1 MKNDMSKFVPMGK
14 GVGIAACMMLCALA
28 TSQVGAVDGTCWQ
41 NYASAVKWSQHTYSW
56 VNCIVARDGGVAT
69 IKAATKLEQDVT
81 GLVLGGIDFSTVS
94 TYLYGKGITLTGDAF
109 LRGTKYLSGNT
120 WQTPKPVIAVPLSGT
135 GSNTITKRGQAEIT
149 LCSPFASIGA
159 LDVPEGALVMTN
171 APTTFLTDVAVRLR
185 GGNVAWRPVLA
196 AGQSASATLGATGG
210 ISYGTGSSEIH
221 VAHGNGASVTL
232 TLGPLTREPNG
243 TLFIVP
249 EGGLEALGVTEIVKC
264 ATPPPV
270 VNGMVT
276 PTILARDNSTN
287 GWPFAFLT
295 YDAERGFVPAA
306 YTTGLEGGATSIA
319 YVGEDTVVT
328 NDAHVYALVVDH
340 RAKLV
345 ITNDVTLTVG
355 DGVNPAAVIFN
366 ARSAD
371 TAYDEFT
378 GGGTLAFGNS
388 EGIIYHNAPSSGRGV
403 YLYTAITGS
412 GDLNLVNG
420 KGPYAAFFCTGNGF
434 LRQEGALHVSCA
446 RLWPNNDNI
455 SPNNDEIYLHGGDQY
470 MGANLLAPAH
480 TISKNLHVGGIGS
493 YSTDTKGVLT
503 VADATLTLNGTVTLL
518 GDTLAG
524 VYYQSNPGTLTFD
537 KPIGGTGELSIRLDK
552 GCIVNLNATNTY
564 SGATVI
570 EETSSAQTGTVALG
584 ESGTFGDGPVTANNL
599 STILFKTLPGA
610 SMTNA
615 INSAGSVGFN
625 SAITTFNAASARN
638 LTSKVNTNG
647 MTFEGAVVAATLDM
661 NTATTVGIGT
671 NLTVSAVTGSTGES
685 VIRATRAGAVVT
697 LGRDGAD
704 NTVAAQ
710 LVDGDG
716 SLSLVKVGTN
726 AVTLSGVKT
735 YSGTTTV
742 ENGTLRLSPALL
754 ESPDLVY
761 WLDASRAD
769 TVKCDAEGCVTNWIS
784 ANGNGVHFIQYGAQK
799 MPKYVADEL
808 NDRPSLKFTATGNTS
823 GTYNNLVSSATVQQ
837 RTVFIVTKTTETTG
851 VVPGNFPG
859 IFGCAGSDYGQ
870 RIQDGQWHWRTSCS
884 DYTYSTPA
892 NNTGVNGVMGSA
904 TFTQNVPYVLT
915 MIHADD
921 AVKSTGAR
929 FKPVLGGYS
938 SNGYYNG
945 SISEVLAFNRV
956 LNETERKTVEN
967 YLAAKWGVNA
977 QLHANVDALQT
988 LPATANVVLRAPGVL
1003 DINGADQTIAT
1014 LTGEGMI
1021 TNSSPNAATLTVT
1034 GTCSFSGK
1042 VAGNVTLVRAGSGAT
1057 ALDLRGAG
1065 SVTLNGGTTS
1075 LAAYDYTPPS
1085 EGMLY
1090 WLDAS
1095 IPSTIHTNAAG
1106 AVTNWSSRVP
1116 NMPAGPFTPAWGTST
1131 YEESSSGFGGRPAV
1145 HTSQHAGLV
1154 AQNETDTW
1162 TLFFVA
1168 CPDGTQI
1175 QYVGIFGW
1183 YGKDFGFRYDN
1194 TAATAINIGTG
1205 SAWTRVGDYLRM
1217 NKVQHTSL
1225 TSSSITAPNQKPYVL
1240 SCRLAGWQKTVASRV
1255 CRNALSGYLGNSRG
1269 AKQWIAEVIAYD
1281 RALTDKEICDVES
1294 YLYDKW
1300 IAGAGV
1306 ARNESVCNGTGGVE
1320 LRGGA
1325 VVNASA
1331 PIALTGLSAGA
1342 GGGTVNGD
1350 VSLDG
1355 PLVVEVDANGDV
1367 QTVRINGDLTIGASA
1382 TVVVNDYTQAR
1393 KQERHTVLSVS
1404 GTVAGTFASSNVTV
1418 KLWKLY
1424 RVGDVW
1430 YLTNAN
1436 GTYVIFR

>member
-1 MKNDMSKFVPMGK
+1 MRFNFRSEMTL
-14 GVGIAACMMLCALA
+14 IAVWSVVCPAVC
-28 TSQVGAVDGTCWQ
+28 SAVDGTCWQ
-41 NYASAVKWSQHTYSW
+41 NYTNPAVKWSQHTYSW

-69 IKAATKLEQDVT
+69 FKAATKLEQDET
-81 GLVLGGIDFSTVS
+81 GLVLGGIDFTTVS

-109 LRGTKYLSGNT
+109 LRGTKYLANNT

-135 GSNTITKRGQAEIT
+135 GSNTITKRGVAEIT
-149 LCSPFASIGA
+149 LCSPFADIGA

-171 APTTFLTDVAVRLR
+171 APATFLTDVAVRLR

-210 ISYGTGSSEIH
+210 ISYGTGSSEIR
-221 VAHGNGASVTL
+221 VAHGSGASVTL

-249 EGGLEALGVTEIVKC
+249 EGGLAALGVTEIVKC

-295 YDAERGFVPAA
+295 YDAERGFVPAS

-319 YVGEDTVVT
+319 YVGENTVLT

-340 RAKLV
+340 RARLV

-366 ARSAD
+366 ARSTD

-434 LRQEGALHVSCA
+434 LKQEGALHVSCA
-446 RLWPNNDNI
+446 RLWPNSDNI
-455 SPNNDEIYLHGGDQY
+455 APNNTELYLYGGDQY

-599 STILFKTLPGA
+599 STILFKTRPGA
-610 SMTNA
+610 SMTNV
-615 INSAGSVGFN
+615 IDSAGSLKFN
-625 SAITTFNAASARN
+625 WAPASV
-638 LTSKVNTNG
+638 TSSKVPNANG
-647 MTFEGAVVAATLDM
+647 MDFDGPVSAATLEM
-661 NTATTVGIGT
+661 NRATTVGVGT
-671 NLTVSAVTGSTGES
+671 NLTVGALTGSFGES
-685 VIRATRAGAVVT
+685 LVRATRAGAVLT
-697 LGRDGAD
+697 LGRFGAD
-704 NTVAAQ
+704 NEVASR
-710 LVDGDG
+710 LDDGDG

-726 AVTLSGVKT
+726 VVTLCGTKT
-735 YSGTTTV
+735 YTGTTTI
-742 ENGTLRLSPALL
+742 EDGTLRLSSAIL
-754 ESPDLVY
+754 ESPDIAY

-769 TVKCDAEGCVTNWIS
+769 TLTYDAEGNVTAWVS
-784 ANGNGVHFIQYGAQK
+784 ANGNGVSFGQNGTQLL
-799 MPKYVADEL
+799 PKYSADFL
-808 NDRPSLKFTATGNTS
+808 NDMPSVVFTATGVGT
-823 GTYNNLVSSATVQQ
+823 GTYNNLIGNKSVTQ
-837 RTVFIVTKTTETTG
+837 RTVFIVTKTTATTG
-851 VVPGNFPG
+851 VGAGTYPG
-859 IFGCAGSDYGQ
+859 IFGANGTDYGQ
-870 RIQDGQWHWRTSCS
+870 RIQDGATHWRAACTG
-884 DYTYSTPA
+884 YTYISPA
-892 NNTGVNGVMGSA
+892 NNLAVNGAMGNG
-904 TFTQNVPYVLT
+904 TFTMNVPYVLT

-921 AVKSTGAR
+921 TVQNTGPI
-929 FKPVLGGYS
+929 FTPNLGGYS
-938 SNGYYNG
+938 SNGRYNG
-945 SISEVLAFNRV
+945 GISEVIAFNR
-956 LNETERKTVEN
+956 LLSEAERKTVEN

-977 QLHANVDALQT
+977 QLHANVEPQQT
-988 LPATANVVLRAPGVL
+988 LPATANVVLRAPGAL
-1003 DINGADQTIAT
+1003 DLNGSDQTIAT

-1034 GTCSFSGK
+1034 GTCAFSGK
-1042 VAGNVTLVRAGSGAT
+1042 IAGNVTLVRAGSGAT

-1075 LAAYDYTPPS
+1075 LAVYDYTPPS

-1095 IPSTIHTNAAG
+1095 VPSTIHTNAAG

-1116 NMPAGPFTPAWGTST
+1116 NMPAGAFTPAWGTTT
-1131 YEESSSGFGGRPAV
+1131 YEESSSGFGGLPAV
-1145 HTSQHAGLV
+1145 HTAQHAGLV
-1154 AQNETDTW
+1154 AQNSTDTW

-1168 CPDGTQI
+1168 CPDGTQS
-1175 QYVGIFGW
+1175 QFSGLFGW
-1183 YGKDFGFRYDN
+1183 YQQDYGFRYDD
-1194 TAATAINIGTG
+1194 TAGVKVNIGTG
-1205 SAWTRVGDYLRM
+1205 SGWTRVGDYLRV

-1225 TSSSITAPNQKPYVL
+1225 TSSSISMPNQKPYVL
-1240 SCRLAGWQKTVASRV
+1240 SCRLAGWQKTVSSRV
-1255 CRNALSGYLGNSRG
+1255 CRNTLSGYLNNRG
-1269 AKQWIAEVIAYD
+1269 ARQWIAEVIAYD

-1331 PIALTGLSAGA
+1331 PVALTGLSAGA

-1355 PLVVEVDANGDV
+1355 QLVVEVDANGDV

-1418 KLWKLY
+1418 KPWKLY

-1430 YLTNAN
+1430 YLTSAN
-1436 GTYVIFR
+1436 GTYVMFR

>member
-1 MKNDMSKFVPMGK
+1 MRFNFRSVVASVAVWSVVCPA
-14 GVGIAACMMLCALA
+14 VC
-28 TSQVGAVDGTCWQ
+28 SAVDGTCWQ
-41 NYASAVKWSQHTYSW
+41 NYTSPAVKWSQHTYSW

-69 IKAATKLEQDVT
+69 IKAATKLEQDET
-81 GLVLGGIDFSTVS
+81 GLVLGGIDFTSVS

-109 LRGTKYLSGNT
+109 LRGTKYLSNNT
-120 WQTPKPVIAVPLSGT
+120 WQTPKPVIAVPLNGT
-135 GSNTITKRGQAEIT
+135 GSNTITKKGQAEMT
-149 LCSPFASIGA
+149 LCSPITSIGA
-159 LDVPEGALVMTN
+159 LDIPEGALVMTN
-171 APTTFLTDVAVRLR
+171 APATFLTDVAVRLR

-210 ISYGTGSSEIH
+210 ISYGTGSSEIR

-249 EGGLEALGVTEIVKC
+249 EGGLAALGVTEIVKC

-295 YDAERGFVPAA
+295 YDAERGFVPAS

-319 YVGEDTVVT
+319 YVGENTVLT

-340 RAKLV
+340 RARLV

-366 ARSAD
+366 ARSTD

-388 EGIIYHNAPSSGRGV
+388 EGIIYHNAPSSGRGI
-403 YLYTAITGS
+403 YLYTAITGT

-434 LRQEGALHVSCA
+434 LKQEGALHVSCA
-446 RLWPNNDNI
+446 RLWPNNANI

-480 TISKNLHVGGIGS
+480 TISQNLHVGGIGS
-493 YSTDTKGVLT
+493 YSTDTRGVLT

-524 VYYQSNPGTLTFD
+524 VYYQSNPGTLTFN
-537 KPIGGTGELSIRLDK
+537 KPIDSTGELSIRLDK
-552 GCIVNLNATNTY
+552 GCTVNLNATNTY

-570 EETSSAQTGTVALG
+570 EATSSAETGTVALG

-610 SMTNA
+610 SLTNV
-615 INSAGSVGFN
+615 IDSAGLRKFNWAPASVT
-625 SAITTFNAASARN
+625 S
-638 LTSKVNTNG
+638 SKVPNANG
-647 MTFEGAVVAATLDM
+647 MDFDGPVSAATLEM
-661 NTATTVGIGT
+661 NRATTVGVGT
-671 NLTVSAVTGSTGES
+671 NLTVGALTGSFGES
-685 VIRATRAGAVVT
+685 MVRATRAGAVLT
-697 LGRDGAD
+697 LGRFGAD
-704 NTVAAQ
+704 NEVAAR
-710 LVDGDG
+710 LDDGDG

-726 AVTLSGVKT
+726 AVTLCGTKT
-735 YSGTTTV
+735 YTGTTTI
-742 ENGTLRLSPALL
+742 EDGTLRLSSAIL
-754 ESPDLVY
+754 ESPDIAY

-769 TVKCDAEGCVTNWIS
+769 TLTCDAEGNVTAWVS
-784 ANGNGVHFIQYGAQK
+784 ANGNGVSFGKNGTQLL
-799 MPKYVADEL
+799 PKYSPDFL
-808 NDRPSLKFTATGNTS
+808 NDMPSVVFTATGVGS
-823 GTYNNLVSSATVQQ
+823 GTYNNLIGNKSVTQ
-837 RTVFIVTKTTETTG
+837 RTVFIVTKTTATTG
-851 VVPGNFPG
+851 VGAGTYPG
-859 IFGCAGSDYGQ
+859 IFGANGTDYGQ
-870 RIQDGQWHWRTSCS
+870 RIQDGSTHWRAACTG
-884 DYTYSTPA
+884 YTYISPA
-892 NNTGVNGVMGSA
+892 NNLAVNGVMGNG
-904 TFTQNVPYVLT
+904 TFTMNIPYVLT

-921 AVKSTGAR
+921 TVQNTGPI
-929 FKPVLGGYS
+929 FTPNLGGYS
-938 SNGYYNG
+938 SNGRYNG
-945 SISEVLAFNRV
+945 GISEVIAFNRV
-956 LNETERKTVEN
+956 LSEAERKTVEN

-977 QLHANVDALQT
+977 QLHANVEPQQT
-988 LPATANVVLRAPGVL
+988 LPVTANVVLRAPGAL
-1003 DINGADQTIAT
+1003 DLNGSDQTIAT

-1034 GTCSFSGK
+1034 GTCAFSGK
-1042 VAGNVTLVRAGSGAT
+1042 IAGNVTLVRAGLGAT

-1075 LAAYDYTPPS
+1075 LSVYDYTPPQN
-1085 EGMLY
+1085 GLLY

-1116 NMPAGPFTPAWGTST
+1116 NMPAGAFTPAWGTTT
-1131 YEESSSGFGGRPAV
+1131 YEESSSGFGGLPAV
-1145 HTSQHAGLV
+1145 HTAQHAGLV
-1154 AQNETDTW
+1154 AQNSTDTW

-1168 CPDGTQI
+1168 CPDGTQS
-1175 QYVGIFGW
+1175 QFSGLFGW
-1183 YGKDFGFRYDN
+1183 YQQDYGFRYDD
-1194 TAATAINIGTG
+1194 TAGVKVNIGTG
-1205 SAWTRVGDYLRM
+1205 SGWTRVGDYLRV

-1225 TSSSITAPNQKPYVL
+1225 TSSSITMPNQKPYVL
-1240 SCRLAGWQKTVASRV
+1240 SCRLAGWQKTVSSRV
-1255 CRNALSGYLGNSRG
+1255 CRNTLSGYLNNRG
-1269 AKQWIAEVIAYD
+1269 ARQWIAEVIAYD

-1306 ARNESVCNGTGGVE
+1306 ARNTSVCNGTGGVE

-1331 PIALTGLSAGA
+1331 PVALTGLSAGA

-1367 QTVRINGDLTIGASA
+1367 QTVRINGDLAIGASA

-1418 KLWKLY
+1418 KPWKLY

-1430 YLTNAN
+1430 YLTSAN

>member
-1 MKNDMSKFVPMGK
+1 MRFNFRSVVASVAVWSVVCPA
-14 GVGIAACMMLCALA
+14 VC
-28 TSQVGAVDGTCWQ
+28 SAVDGTCWQ
-41 NYASAVKWSQHTYSW
+41 NYTSPAVKWSQHTYSW

-69 IKAATKLEQDVT
+69 IKAATKLEQDET
-81 GLVLGGIDFSTVS
+81 GLVLGGIDFTSVS

-109 LRGTKYLSGNT
+109 LRGTKYLSNNT
-120 WQTPKPVIAVPLSGT
+120 WQTPKPVIAVPLNGT
-135 GSNTITKRGQAEIT
+135 GSNTITKKGQAEIT
-149 LCSPFASIGA
+149 LCSPFTSIGA
-159 LDVPEGALVMTN
+159 LDIPEGALVMTN
-171 APTTFLTDVAVRLR
+171 APATFLTDVAVRLR

-210 ISYGTGSSEIH
+210 ISYGTGSSEIR

-249 EGGLEALGVTEIVKC
+249 EGGLAALGVTEIVKC

-295 YDAERGFVPAA
+295 YDAERGFVPAS

-319 YVGEDTVVT
+319 YVGENTVLT

-340 RAKLV
+340 RARLV

-366 ARSAD
+366 ARSTD

-388 EGIIYHNAPSSGRGV
+388 EGIIYHNAPSSGRGI
-403 YLYTAITGS
+403 YLYTAITGT

-434 LRQEGALHVSCA
+434 LKQEGALHVSCA
-446 RLWPNNDNI
+446 RLWPNNANI

-480 TISKNLHVGGIGS
+480 TISQNLHVGGIGS
-493 YSTDTKGVLT
+493 YSTDTRGVLT

-524 VYYQSNPGTLTFD
+524 VYYQSNPGTLTFN
-537 KPIGGTGELSIRLDK
+537 KPIDSTGELSIRLDK
-552 GCIVNLNATNTY
+552 GCTVNLNATNTY

-570 EETSSAQTGTVALG
+570 EATSSAETGTVALG

-610 SMTNA
+610 SMTNV
-615 INSAGSVGFN
+615 IDSAGLLKFNWAPASVT
-625 SAITTFNAASARN
+625 S
-638 LTSKVNTNG
+638 SKVPNANG
-647 MTFEGAVVAATLDM
+647 MDFDGPVSAATLEM
-661 NTATTVGIGT
+661 NRATTVGVGT
-671 NLTVSAVTGSTGES
+671 NLTVGALTGSFGES
-685 VIRATRAGAVVT
+685 MVRATRAGAVLT
-697 LGRDGAD
+697 LGRFGAD
-704 NTVAAQ
+704 NEVAAR
-710 LVDGDG
+710 LDDGDG

-726 AVTLSGVKT
+726 AVTLCGTKT
-735 YSGTTTV
+735 YTGTTTI
-742 ENGTLRLSPALL
+742 EDGTLRLSSAIL
-754 ESPDLVY
+754 ESPDIAY

-769 TVKCDAEGCVTNWIS
+769 TLTCDAEGNVTAWVS
-784 ANGNGVHFIQYGAQK
+784 ANGNGVSFGKNGTQLL
-799 MPKYVADEL
+799 PKYSPDFL
-808 NDRPSLKFTATGNTS
+808 NDMPSVVFTATGVGS
-823 GTYNNLVSSATVQQ
+823 GTYNNLIGNKSVTQ
-837 RTVFIVTKTTETTG
+837 RTVFIVTKTTATTG
-851 VVPGNFPG
+851 VGAGTYPG
-859 IFGCAGSDYGQ
+859 IFGANGTDYGQ
-870 RIQDGQWHWRTSCS
+870 RIQDGSTHWRAACTG
-884 DYTYSTPA
+884 YTYISPA
-892 NNTGVNGVMGSA
+892 NNLAVNGVMGNG
-904 TFTQNVPYVLT
+904 TFTMNIPYVLT

-921 AVKSTGAR
+921 TVQNTGPI
-929 FKPVLGGYS
+929 FTPNLGGYS
-938 SNGYYNG
+938 SNGRYNG
-945 SISEVLAFNRV
+945 GISEVIAFNRV
-956 LNETERKTVEN
+956 LSEAERKTVEN

-977 QLHANVDALQT
+977 QLHANVEPQQT
-988 LPATANVVLRAPGVL
+988 LPVTANVVLRAPGAL
-1003 DINGADQTIAT
+1003 DLNGSDQTIAT

-1034 GTCSFSGK
+1034 GTCAFSGK
-1042 VAGNVTLVRAGSGAT
+1042 IAGNVTLVRAGLGAT

-1075 LAAYDYTPPS
+1075 LSVYDYTPPQN
-1085 EGMLY
+1085 GLLY

-1116 NMPAGPFTPAWGTST
+1116 NMPAGAFTPAWGTTT
-1131 YEESSSGFGGRPAV
+1131 YEESSSGFGGLPAV
-1145 HTSQHAGLV
+1145 HTAQHAGLV
-1154 AQNETDTW
+1154 AQNSTDTW

-1168 CPDGTQI
+1168 CPDGTQS
-1175 QYVGIFGW
+1175 QFSGLFGW
-1183 YGKDFGFRYDN
+1183 YQQDYGFRYDD
-1194 TAATAINIGTG
+1194 TAGVKVNIGTG
-1205 SAWTRVGDYLRM
+1205 SGWTRVGDYLRV

-1225 TSSSITAPNQKPYVL
+1225 TSSSITMPNQKPYVL
-1240 SCRLAGWQKTVASRV
+1240 SCRLAGWQKTVSSRV
-1255 CRNALSGYLGNSRG
+1255 CRNTLSGYLNNRG
-1269 AKQWIAEVIAYD
+1269 ARQWIAEVIAYD

-1306 ARNESVCNGTGGVE
+1306 ARNTSVCNGTGGVE

-1331 PIALTGLSAGA
+1331 PVALTGLSAGA

-1404 GTVAGTFASSNVTV
+1404 GTVAGAFASSNVTV
-1418 KLWKLY
+1418 KPWKLY

-1430 YLTNAN
+1430 YLTSAN

>member
-1 MKNDMSKFVPMGK
+1 MSFNFKSAVASVVVWSVVCPA
-14 GVGIAACMMLCALA
+14 VC
-28 TSQVGAVDGTCWQ
+28 SAVDGTCWQ
-41 NYASAVKWSQHTYSW
+41 NYTSPAVKWSQHTYSW
-56 VNCIVARDGGVAT
+56 VNCVVARDGGVAT
-69 IKAATKLEQDVT
+69 IKAATKLEQDET
-81 GLVLGGIDFSTVS
+81 GLVLGGIDFTTVS

-109 LRGTKYLSGNT
+109 LRGSKYLSNGT

-135 GSNTITKRGQAEIT
+135 GSNTITKRGVAEIT
-149 LCSPFASIGA
+149 LCSPFADIGA

-171 APTTFLTDVAVRLR
+171 APATFLTDVAVRLR

-210 ISYGTGSSEIH
+210 ISYGTGSSEIR
-221 VAHGNGASVTL
+221 VAHGSGASVTL

-249 EGGLEALGVTEIVKC
+249 EGGLAALGVTEIVKC

-295 YDAERGFVPAA
+295 YDAERGFVPAS

-319 YVGEDTVVT
+319 YVGENTVLT

-340 RAKLV
+340 RARLV

-366 ARSAD
+366 ARSTD

-434 LRQEGALHVSCA
+434 LKQEGALHVSCA
-446 RLWPNNDNI
+446 RLWPNSDNI
-455 SPNNDEIYLHGGDQY
+455 APNNTELYLYGGDQY

-480 TISKNLHVGGIGS
+480 KISKNLHVGGIGS

-599 STILFKTLPGA
+599 STILFKTRPGA
-610 SMTNA
+610 SMTNV
-615 INSAGSVGFN
+615 IDSAGSLKFN
-625 SAITTFNAASARN
+625 WAPASV
-638 LTSKVNTNG
+638 TSSKVPNANG
-647 MTFEGAVVAATLDM
+647 MDFDGPVSAATLEM
-661 NTATTVGIGT
+661 NRATTVGVGT
-671 NLTVSAVTGSTGES
+671 NLTVGALTGSFGES
-685 VIRATRAGAVVT
+685 LVRATRAGAVLT
-697 LGRDGAD
+697 LGRFGAD
-704 NTVAAQ
+704 NEVASR
-710 LVDGDG
+710 LDDGDG

-726 AVTLSGVKT
+726 VVTLCGTKT
-735 YSGTTTV
+735 YTGTTTI
-742 ENGTLRLSPALL
+742 EDGTLRLSSAIL
-754 ESPDLVY
+754 ESPDIAY

-769 TVKCDAEGCVTNWIS
+769 TLTYDAEGNVTAWVS
-784 ANGNGVHFIQYGAQK
+784 ANGNGVSFGQNGTQLL
-799 MPKYVADEL
+799 PKYSADFL
-808 NDRPSLKFTATGNTS
+808 NDMPSVVFTATGVGT
-823 GTYNNLVSSATVQQ
+823 GTYNNLIGNKSVTQ
-837 RTVFIVTKTTETTG
+837 RTVFIVTKTTATTG
-851 VVPGNFPG
+851 AGAGTYPG
-859 IFGCAGSDYGQ
+859 IFGANGADYGQ
-870 RIQDGQWHWRTSCS
+870 RIQDGATHWRAACTG
-884 DYTYSTPA
+884 YTYISPA
-892 NNTGVNGVMGSA
+892 NNLAVNGVMGNG
-904 TFTQNVPYVLT
+904 TFTMDVPYVLT

-921 AVKSTGAR
+921 TVQNTGPI
-929 FKPVLGGYS
+929 FTPNLGGYS
-938 SNGYYNG
+938 ANGRYNG
-945 SISEVLAFNRV
+945 GISEVIAFNR
-956 LNETERKTVEN
+956 LLSEAERKTVEN

-977 QLHANVDALQT
+977 QLHANVDAIQT
-988 LPATANVVLRAPGVL
+988 LPATANVVLRAPGAL
-1003 DINGADQTIAT
+1003 DLNGSDQTIAT

-1034 GTCSFSGK
+1034 GTCTFSGK
-1042 VAGNVTLVRAGSGAT
+1042 IAGNVTLVRAGSGAT

-1075 LAAYDYTPPS
+1075 LSAYDYTPPQN
-1085 EGMLY
+1085 GLLY

-1116 NMPAGPFTPAWGTST
+1116 NMPAGPFTPAWGTTT
-1131 YEESSSGFGGRPAV
+1131 YEESSSGFGGLPAV
-1145 HTSQHAGLV
+1145 HTAQHAGLV
-1154 AQNETDTW
+1154 AQNSTDTW

-1168 CPDGTQI
+1168 CPDGAQS
-1175 QYVGIFGW
+1175 QFSGLFGW
-1183 YGKDFGFRYDN
+1183 YQQDYGFRYDD
-1194 TAATAINIGTG
+1194 TAGVKVNIGTG
-1205 SAWTRVGDYLRM
+1205 SGWTRVGDYLRV

-1225 TSSSITAPNQKPYVL
+1225 TSSSITMPNQKPYVL
-1240 SCRLAGWQKTVASRV
+1240 SCRLAGWQKTVSSRV
-1255 CRNALSGYLGNSRG
+1255 CRNTLSGYLNNRG
-1269 AKQWIAEVIAYD
+1269 ARQWIAEVIAYD

-1306 ARNESVCNGTGGVE
+1306 ARNTSVCNGTGGVE

-1331 PIALTGLSAGA
+1331 PVVLTGLSAGA

-1382 TVVVNDYTQAR
+1382 TVIVNDYTQAR

-1404 GTVAGTFASSNVTV
+1404 GMVAGAFASSNVTV
-1418 KLWKLY
+1418 KPWKLY
-1424 RVGDVW
+1424 RVGGVW
-1430 YLTNAN
+1430 YLTSAN

>member
-1 MKNDMSKFVPMGK
+1 MKNDMSKLASMGK
-14 GVGIAACMMLCALA
+14 GVGIAACMMFCTLA
-28 TSQVGAVDGTCWQ
+28 APQAGAVDGTCWQ
-41 NYASAVKWSQHTYSW
+41 NYTSPSVKWSQHTYSW

-69 IKAATKLEQDVT
+69 VLAATKLEQDEDN
-81 GLVLGGIDFSTVS
+81 LVLGGIDFSTVS
-94 TYLYGKGITLTGDAF
+94 TYFYGKDVTLTGDAF
-109 LRGTKYLSGNT
+109 LRGTKYLSNNT

-135 GSNTITKRGQAEIT
+135 GSNTITKKGQAEIT
-149 LCSPFASIGA
+149 LCSPFTDIGA

-171 APTTFLTDVAVRLR
+171 APVTFLTDVAVRLR

-210 ISYGTGSSEIH
+210 ISYGTGSSEIR

-249 EGGLEALGVTEIVKC
+249 EGGLAALGVTEIVKC

-276 PTILARDNSTN
+276 PTILVRDNSEN

-295 YDAERGFVPAA
+295 YDAERGFVPAS

-319 YVGEDTVVT
+319 YVGENTVVT
-328 NDAHVYALVVDH
+328 NDTHVYALVVDH

-366 ARSAD
+366 APSAD
-371 TAYDEFT
+371 SDYDRFE

-388 EGIIYHNAPSSGRGV
+388 EGIICRNAPSSGRGI
-403 YLYTAITGS
+403 YLYTAITGT

-446 RLWPNNDNI
+446 RLWPNSDNI
-455 SPNNDEIYLHGGDQY
+455 APNSTEIYLYGGDQY

-599 STILFKTLPGA
+599 STILFKTRPGA
-610 SMTNA
+610 SMTNV
-615 INSAGSVGFN
+615 IDSAGSLKFN
-625 SAITTFNAASARN
+625 WAPASV
-638 LTSKVNTNG
+638 TSSKVPNANG
-647 MTFEGAVVAATLDM
+647 MDFDGPVSAATLEM
-661 NTATTVGIGT
+661 NRATTVGVGT
-671 NLTVSAVTGSTGES
+671 NLTVGALTGSFGES
-685 VIRATRAGAVVT
+685 LVRATRAGAVLT
-697 LGRDGAD
+697 LGRYGAD
-704 NTVAAQ
+704 NEVAAR
-710 LVDGDG
+710 LDDGDG

-726 AVTLSGVKT
+726 VVTLCGTKT
-735 YSGTTTV
+735 YTGTTTI
-742 ENGTLRLSPALL
+742 EDGTLRLSSAIL
-754 ESPDLVY
+754 ESPDIAY

-769 TVKCDAEGCVTNWIS
+769 TLTYDAEGNVTAWVS
-784 ANGNGVHFIQYGAQK
+784 ANGNGVSFGQNGTQLL
-799 MPKYVADEL
+799 PKYSADFL
-808 NDRPSLKFTATGNTS
+808 NDMPSVVFTATGVGN
-823 GTYNNLVSSATVQQ
+823 GTYNNLIGNKAVTQ
-837 RTVFIVTKTTETTG
+837 RTVFIVTKTTATTG
-851 VVPGNFPG
+851 VGAGTYPG
-859 IFGCAGSDYGQ
+859 IFGANGYDYGQ
-870 RIQDGQWHWRTSCS
+870 RIQDGATHWRTACTG
-884 DYTYSTPA
+884 YTYISPA
-892 NNTGVNGVMGSA
+892 NNLAVNGAMGNG
-904 TFTQNVPYVLT
+904 TFTMNVPYVLT
-915 MIHADD
+915 MVHADD
-921 AVKSTGAR
+921 TVQKTGPI
-929 FKPVLGGYS
+929 FTPNLGGYS
-938 SNGYYNG
+938 ANGRYNG
-945 SISEVLAFNRV
+945 GISEVIAFNR
-956 LNETERKTVEN
+956 LLSEAERKTVEN
-967 YLAAKWGVNA
+967 YLAAKWGVNT
-977 QLHANVDALQT
+977 QLHANVEPQQT
-988 LPATANVVLRAPGVL
+988 LPATANVVLRAPGAL
-1003 DINGADQTIAT
+1003 DLNGADQTIAT
-1014 LTGEGMI
+1014 LMGEGMI

-1034 GTCSFSGK
+1034 GTCTFSGK
-1042 VAGNVTLVRAGSGAT
+1042 IAGNVTLVRAGSGAT

-1075 LAAYDYTPPS
+1075 LSAYDYTPPQN
-1085 EGMLY
+1085 GLLY

-1095 IPSTIHTNAAG
+1095 VPSTIHTNAAG

-1116 NMPAGPFTPAWGTST
+1116 NMPAGAFTPAWGTTT
-1131 YEESSSGFGGRPAV
+1131 YEESSSGFGGLPAV
-1145 HTSQHAGLV
+1145 HTAQHAGLV

-1168 CPDGTQI
+1168 CPDGTQS
-1175 QYVGIFGW
+1175 QFSGLFGW
-1183 YGKDFGFRYDN
+1183 YQQDYGFRYDD
-1194 TAATAINIGTG
+1194 TAGVKVNIGTG
-1205 SAWTRVGDYLRM
+1205 SGWTRVGDYLRV

-1225 TSSSITAPNQKPYVL
+1225 TSSSITMPNQKPYVL
-1240 SCRLAGWQKTVASRV
+1240 SCRLAGWQKTVSSRV
-1255 CRNALSGYLGNSRG
+1255 CRNALSGYLNNRG
-1269 AKQWIAEVIAYD
+1269 ARQWIAEVIAYD
-1281 RALTDKEICDVES
+1281 RALSDEEICDVES

-1320 LRGGA
+1320 LQGGA

-1331 PIALTGLSAGA
+1331 PLALNALSAGT

-1367 QTVRINGDLTIGASA
+1367 QTVRINGNLTIGSAA
-1382 TVVVNDYTQAR
+1382 TVIVNDYTKTDKR
-1393 KQERHTVLSVS
+1393 ERYTVVSVS
-1404 GTVAGTFASSNVTV
+1404 GNVTGAFASTNVD
-1418 KLWKLY
+1418 KPWHLY
-1424 RVGDVW
+1424 RVGGTW
-1430 YLTNAN
+1430 YLLGVG
-1436 GTYVIFR
+1436 GTTLIFR

>member
-1 MKNDMSKFVPMGK
+1 MMMMKSGK
-14 GVGIAACMMLCALA
+14 NGRKVGALILGFA
-28 TSQVGAVDGTCWQ
+28 LVGSSAVAVDGTCWQ
-41 NYASAVKWSQHTYSW
+41 NYTSPAVKWSQHTYSW

-69 IKAATKLEQDVT
+69 IKAATKLEQDET
-81 GLVLGGIDFSTVS
+81 GLVLGGIDFTSVS

-109 LRGTKYLSGNT
+109 LRGTKYLSNST

-135 GSNTITKRGQAEIT
+135 GSNTITKKGQAEMT
-149 LCSPFASIGA
+149 LCSPITSIGA
-159 LDVPEGALVMTN
+159 LDIPEGALVMTN
-171 APTTFLTDVAVRLR
+171 APATFLTDVAVRLR

-249 EGGLEALGVTEIVKC
+249 EGGLAALGVTEIVKC

-295 YDAERGFVPAA
+295 YDAERGFVPTS

-319 YVGEDTVVT
+319 YVGENTVVT
-328 NDAHVYALVVDH
+328 NDTHVYALVVDH

-366 ARSAD
+366 APSAD
-371 TAYDEFT
+371 SDYDRFE

-388 EGIIYHNAPSSGRGV
+388 EGIIYRNAPSSGRGI
-403 YLYTAITGS
+403 YLYTAITGT

-446 RLWPNNDNI
+446 RLWPNSDNI
-455 SPNNDEIYLHGGDQY
+455 APNSTEIYLYGGDQY

-524 VYYQSNPGTLTFD
+524 VYYQSNSGTLTFD

-599 STILFKTLPGA
+599 STILFKTRPGA
-610 SMTNA
+610 SMTNV
-615 INSAGSVGFN
+615 IDSAGSLKFN
-625 SAITTFNAASARN
+625 WAPASV
-638 LTSKVNTNG
+638 TSSKVPNANG
-647 MTFEGAVVAATLDM
+647 MDFDGPVSAATLEM
-661 NTATTVGIGT
+661 NRATTVGVGT
-671 NLTVSAVTGSTGES
+671 NLTVGALTGSFGES
-685 VIRATRAGAVVT
+685 LVRATRAGAVLT
-697 LGRDGAD
+697 LGRFGAY
-704 NTVAAQ
+704 T
-710 LVDGDG
+710 
-716 SLSLVKVGTN
+716 
-726 AVTLSGVKT
+726 
-735 YSGTTTV
+735 GTTTI
-742 ENGTLRLSPALL
+742 EDGTLRLSSEIL
-754 ESPDLVY
+754 ESPDIAY

-769 TVKCDAEGCVTNWIS
+769 TLTYDAEGNVTAWVS
-784 ANGNGVHFIQYGAQK
+784 ANGNGVSFGQNGTQLL
-799 MPKYVADEL
+799 PKYSADFL
-808 NDRPSLKFTATGNTS
+808 NDMPSVVFTATGVGT
-823 GTYNNLVSSATVQQ
+823 GTYNNLIGNKSVTQ
-837 RTVFIVTKTTETTG
+837 RTVFIVTKTTATTG
-851 VVPGNFPG
+851 VGAGSYPG
-859 IFGCAGSDYGQ
+859 IFGANGSDYGQ
-870 RIQDGQWHWRTSCS
+870 RIQDGTTHWRAACTP
-884 DYTYSTPA
+884 YTYITPA
-892 NNTGVNGVMGSA
+892 NNLAVNGVMGNG
-904 TFTQNVPYVLT
+904 TFTMNVPYVLT

-921 AVKSTGAR
+921 AVKNTGPI
-929 FKPVLGGYS
+929 FTPNLGGYS
-938 SNGYYNG
+938 SNGRYNG
-945 SISEVLAFNRV
+945 GISEVIAFNR
-956 LNETERKTVEN
+956 LLSEAERKIVEN

-977 QLHANVDALQT
+977 QLHANVEPQQT
-988 LPATANVVLRAPGVL
+988 LPATANVVLRAPGAL
-1003 DINGADQTIAT
+1003 DLNGADQTIAT

-1034 GTCSFSGK
+1034 GTCAFSGK
-1042 VAGNVTLVRAGSGAT
+1042 IAGNVTLVRAGSGAT

-1075 LAAYDYTPPS
+1075 LAVYDYTPPS

-1095 IPSTIHTNAAG
+1095 VPSTIHTNAVG

-1116 NMPAGPFTPAWGTST
+1116 NMPAGAFTPSWGTTT
-1131 YEESSSGFGGRPAV
+1131 YEESSSGFGGLPAV
-1145 HTSQHAGLV
+1145 HTAQHAGLV
-1154 AQNETDTW
+1154 AQNSTDTW

-1168 CPDGTQI
+1168 CPDGTQS
-1175 QYVGIFGW
+1175 QFSGLFGW
-1183 YGKDFGFRYDN
+1183 YGKDYGFRYDN

-1217 NKVQHTSL
+1217 NKVLHTSL

-1240 SCRLAGWQKTVASRV
+1240 SCRLAGWQKTVESRV

-1269 AKQWIAEVIAYD
+1269 ARQWIAEVIAYD
-1281 RALTDKEICDVES
+1281 RALSDEEICDVES

-1331 PIALTGLSAGA
+1331 PVALTGLSAGA

-1382 TVVVNDYTQAR
+1382 MVIVNDYTQAR

-1404 GTVAGTFASSNVTV
+1404 GTVTGAFASSNVTV
-1418 KLWKLY
+1418 KPWKLY
-1424 RVGDVW
+1424 RVGGVW
-1430 YLTNAN
+1430 YLTSAN

>member
-1 MKNDMSKFVPMGK
+1 MKNDMSKLASMGK
-14 GVGIAACMMLCALA
+14 GVGIAACMMFCALA
-28 TSQVGAVDGTCWQ
+28 APQAGAVDGTCWQ
-41 NYASAVKWSQHTYSW
+41 SGNPLNWTGYTYSW
-56 VNCIVARDGGVAT
+56 VNCRVARDGGVAT
-69 IKAATKLEQDVT
+69 FTAANRINQDET
-81 GLVLGGIDFSTVS
+81 GLVLRGIDFTTTSPYV
-94 TYLYGKGITLTGDAF
+94 YGKGITLTGDAF
-109 LRGTKYLSGNT
+109 LRGTKYVSNNK
-120 WQTPKPVIAVPLSGT
+120 WQAPKPVIAVPLNGT
-135 GSNTITKRGQAEIT
+135 GSNTITKRGVAEIT
-149 LCSPFASIGA
+149 LCSPFADIGA

-171 APTTFLTDVAVRLR
+171 APATFLTDAAVRLR

-196 AGQSASATLGATGG
+196 AGESATATIGATGG
-210 ISYGTGSSEIH
+210 ISYGTGASEIH

-270 VNGMVT
+270 VNGMVA
-276 PTILARDNSTN
+276 PTILARDTSTN

-306 YTTGLEGGATSIA
+306 YTAGLEGGATSIA
-319 YVGEDTVVT
+319 YVGENTVLT
-328 NDAHVYALVVDH
+328 HDAHVYALVVDH

-388 EGIIYHNAPSSGRGV
+388 EGFIYHNAPSSGRGI

-434 LRQEGALHVSCA
+434 LKQEGALHVTCA
-446 RLWPNNDNI
+446 RLWLGNSNIAPNNT
-455 SPNNDEIYLHGGDQY
+455 EVYLHGGDQY
-470 MGANLLAPAH
+470 MGANILAPGYTVAH
-480 TISKNLHVGGIGS
+480 NFHVEGIGS

-503 VADATLTLNGTVTLL
+503 TADATLTLNGTVTLL

-524 VYYQSNPGTLTFD
+524 SYYQTNPGTLTFNKTID
-537 KPIGGTGELSIRLDK
+537 GAGELYLRVER
-552 GCIVNLNATNTY
+552 GCTANLNATNTY
-564 SGATVI
+564 AGATVI
-570 EETSSAQTGTVALG
+570 EATHATEPGTVAVG
-584 ESGTFGDGPVTANNL
+584 AAGTFGDGPVTANNL
-599 STILFKTLPGA
+599 STILFKTVPGA
-610 SMTNA
+610 SMTNV
-615 INSAGSVGFN
+615 IDSTGTIQFN
-625 SAITTFNAASARN
+625 YATTQVTS
-638 LTSKVNTNG
+638 SKVPNANG
-647 MTFEGAVVAATLDM
+647 MDFGGPVSAATLEM
-661 NTATTVGIGT
+661 NRATTIGVGT
-671 NLTVSAVTGSTGES
+671 NLTVGAITGSFGES
-685 VIRATRAGAVVT
+685 TVRATRAGAVLT
-697 LGRDGAD
+697 LGQFGAD
-704 NTVAAQ
+704 NEVAAQ
-710 LVDGDG
+710 LDDGDG

-726 AVTLSGVKT
+726 TVTLSGVKT
-735 YSGTTTV
+735 YTGTTTI
-742 ENGTLRLSPALL
+742 EDGTLRLSPAIL
-754 ESPDLVY
+754 ESPDIAY
-761 WLDASRAD
+761 WLDAARAD
-769 TVKCDAEGCVTNWIS
+769 TLTCDAEGNVTAWAS
-784 ANGNGVHFIQYGAQK
+784 ANGNDVSFGPNGTQLV
-799 MPKYVADEL
+799 PKYSADFL
-808 NDRPSLKFTATGNTS
+808 NDMPSVVFTATGVGN
-823 GTYNNLVSSATVQQ
+823 GTYNNLIGNKAVTQ
-837 RTVFIVTKTTETTG
+837 RTVFIVTKTTATTG
-851 VVPGNFPG
+851 VGAGTYPG
-859 IFGCAGSDYGQ
+859 IFGANGFDYGQ
-870 RIQDGQWHWRTSCS
+870 RIQDGATHWRTACTG
-884 DYTYSTPA
+884 YTYISPA
-892 NNTGVNGVMGSA
+892 NNLAVNGAMGNG
-904 TFTQNVPYVLT
+904 TFTMNVPYVLT

-921 AVKSTGAR
+921 TVQKTGPI
-929 FKPVLGGYS
+929 FTPHLGGYS
-938 SNGYYNG
+938 ANGRYNG
-945 SISEVLAFNRV
+945 GISEVIAFNR
-956 LNETERKTVEN
+956 LLSETERKTVEN

-977 QLHANVDALQT
+977 QLHANVVPVQT

-1003 DINGADQTIAT
+1003 DLNGSDQTIAT
-1014 LTGEGMI
+1014 LTGEGTI

-1042 VAGNVTLVRAGSGAT
+1042 IAGNVTLVRAGAGAT

-1065 SVTLNGGTTS
+1065 SVTLNGGTTA

-1095 IPSTIHTNAAG
+1095 VPETIHTNAAG

-1116 NMPAGPFTPAWGTST
+1116 NLPAGPFTQAWGTST
-1131 YEESSSGFGGRPAV
+1131 YEESSSGFGGLPAV
-1145 HTSQHAGLV
+1145 HTAQHAGLV

-1168 CPDGTQI
+1168 CPDGTQS
-1175 QYVGIFGW
+1175 QFSGIFGW
-1183 YGKDFGFRYDN
+1183 YGKDYGFRYDD
-1194 TAATAINIGTG
+1194 TAGVKINIGTG

-1217 NKVQHTSL
+1217 NKVLHTSL
-1225 TSSSITAPNQKPYVL
+1225 TSSSIAAPNQKPYVL
-1240 SCRLAGWQKTVASRV
+1240 SCRLAGWQKTVSSRV

-1269 AKQWIAEVIAYD
+1269 ARQWIAEVIAYD
-1281 RALTDKEICDVES
+1281 RALSDEEICDVES

-1320 LRGGA
+1320 LQGGA

-1331 PIALTGLSAGA
+1331 PLALNALSAGT

-1367 QTVRINGDLTIGASA
+1367 QTVRINGNLTIGSAA
-1382 TVVVNDYTQAR
+1382 TVIVNDYTKTDKR
-1393 KQERHTVLSVS
+1393 ERYTVVSVS
-1404 GTVAGTFASSNVTV
+1404 GDVTGAFASSNVD
-1418 KLWKLY
+1418 KPWHLY
-1424 RVGDVW
+1424 RVGGTW
-1430 YLTNAN
+1430 YLLGVG
-1436 GTYVIFR
+1436 GTTLIFR